1 MKNSHTGTLS
11 WKCRVIQCSRYSFT
25 NTISLIYQF
34 FRVLGLGDLGIG
46 GLGISIGKLDLYVA
60 AGNEMFRIFNSQ
72 LPSEFWPIHT
82 SRSLWSYWIFHT
94 SLTSWTSWTFQTSHT
109 FFPIWTSWIF
119 QIPKPL
125 RPLEQSSPFLKFC

>member
-1 MKNSHTGTLS
+1 MN
-11 WKCRVIQCSRYSFT
+11 I
-25 NTISLIYQF
+25 ISLIYQF

-125 RPLEQSSPFLKFC
+125 RPLEQSSPFFKFCWWVSVCQKLGMILVIKWFKNWL